1 LAESRCMKML
11 KKIKINSPLVL
22 SFVGLSLVA
31 LILNYLTEGS
41 SNYYFFS
48 TYNYSLLNPLTYLRM
63 FTYVLGHANV
73 THYLNNMMYILILGP
88 MLEEKYSSK
97 NLLISMLITA
107 LVTAIIH
114 NLFFPRTIL
123 LGASGIVFMMIVMSS
138 ITNYQDGT
146 IPLTLIIVIILYLGQ
161 EVIDAFMAVD
171 NISQLTHIIG
181 GLLGAYLGV
190 KLNKKS

>member
-1 LAESRCMKML
+1 MAESWCMKML

-146 IPLTLIIVIILYLGQ
+146 IPLTLIIVIVLYLGQ

-190 KLNKKS
+190 KLNKQS

>member
-1 LAESRCMKML
+1 MAESRCMKML

>member
-1 LAESRCMKML
+1 ML

-181 GLLGAYLGV
+181 GLLGA
-190 KLNKKS
+190 